1 LPGLNAPARH
11 ANKDDPVQATDALP
25 FLREA
30 LLFLALA
37 GVLIPLLQ
45 RLHINQVLGFLAAGV
60 IVGPFG
66 LGLWAGEHSWLRF
79 LVFQRPEGIAPLAE
93 LGVLFLMFMIG
104 LDLSASRLWA
114 LRRWV
119 ILVGGAQFVLSALV
133 IGLLAWLFGNRLD
146 AALVLGM
153 VLSLSSTAVVMQLLA
168 ERQALAT
175 PLGQAAFSILMLQDL
190 AVVPIF
196 ILLGVLAGGSDAGW
210 LPLLGLT
217 LAKSVAAVALIYL
230 LGRRTLEP
238 LLRLFLRQRQPDV
251 FMALTL
257 LIALGTAGLT
267 AAAGMSLALGAF
279 LAGLLLAETPFR
291 HEVEVVIAPFR
302 SLLMGL
308 FFMSVGMQTD
318 LREAIAEPLWLAL
331 SVAGLFIVKA
341 VVASLVLRLGG
352 LPWGRA
358 AEGGLLLG
366 QGGEFA
372 FIVVGQAVASRLLG
386 PDVGHFMIL
395 VVACSM
401 FATPMAARFG
411 RRYGDW
417 WQHRHPLP
425 APSAEP
431 APQSNHVIIVGYG
444 RIGRMLAQILDG
456 QGVDWVA
463 IDNDPQL
470 VVQPHRRAG
479 RLHFGD
485 AARSE
490 LLHRVSAE
498 HAGAIVLTMDHPA
511 SALHAARAIR
521 RDYPHVRLFA
531 RARDEAHA
539 KALLRAGASLVVPET
554 LESGLQLSHSVLAS
568 LGFPELAAAQVI
580 QQERQKR
587 IGAMQ
592 DEHVAS

>member
-1 LPGLNAPARH
+1 
-11 ANKDDPVQATDALP
+11 VQATDALP

-37 GVLIPLLQ
+37 GMLIPLLQ
-45 RLHINQVLGFLAAGV
+45 RLHINQVLGFLAAGA

-66 LGLWAGEHSWLRF
+66 LGLWAGEQSWLRF

-104 LDLSASRLWA
+104 LDLSASRLWS

-119 ILVGGAQFVLSALV
+119 IVVGGAQFVLSALA

-153 VLSLSSTAVVMQLLA
+153 VLSLSSTAVVMQLLG

-196 ILLGVLAGGSDAGW
+196 ILLGVLAGGNDAAW

-217 LAKSVAAVALIYL
+217 LVKSVVAVALIYL
-230 LGRRTLEP
+230 LGRRALEP

-257 LIALGTAGLT
+257 LIALGIAGLT
-267 AAAGMSLALGAF
+267 AAAGLSLALGAF

-318 LREAIAEPLWLAL
+318 LGEVAAAPVWLAL

-341 VVASLVLRLGG
+341 CVASMVLRMGG

-372 FIVVGQAVASRLLG
+372 FIVVGQAVASHLLEPG
-386 PDVGHFMIL
+386 VGQFMML

-401 FATPMAARFG
+401 FATPLAARLG

-417 WQHRHPLP
+417 WQSRHPLP
-425 APSAEP
+425 ALSAAP
-431 APQSNHVIIVGYG
+431 APQANHVIIVGYG
-444 RIGRMLAQILDG
+444 RIGRMLAQILDE
-456 QGVDWVA
+456 QGVEWVA

-470 VVQPHRRAG
+470 VVQPLRRAG

-498 HAGAIVLTMDHPA
+498 RAGAIVLTMDHPA
-511 SALHAARAIR
+511 SALHAAHAIR
-521 RDYPHVRLFA
+521 HDYPQVRLFA

-554 LESGLQLSHSVLAS
+554 LESGLQLSHSVLTS
-568 LGFPELAAAQVI
+568 VGFPEPAAAQVI

-587 IGAMQ
+587 ICSMQ
-592 DEHVAS
+592 DERVAG